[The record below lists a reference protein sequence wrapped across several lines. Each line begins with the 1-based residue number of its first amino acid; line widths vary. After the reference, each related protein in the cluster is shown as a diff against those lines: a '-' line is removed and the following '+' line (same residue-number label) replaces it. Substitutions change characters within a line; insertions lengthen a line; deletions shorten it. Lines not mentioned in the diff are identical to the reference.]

1 MMQTAI
7 PTGIGSSRRIRRS
20 TPADPG
26 FARRRCGNGFVYVDP
41 QGHRITDEAVLDR
54 VRALVLPPAW
64 RDVWIC
70 ADERGHLQAVGTDDA
85 GRRQYRYHD
94 RWMEQRERQKFE
106 HIERFAERLPDVRAQ
121 VTRDLRR
128 RGYPRERVLACSV
141 RLLERGLFRIGSEDY
156 AEANGSFGLATLL
169 KEHVSVG
176 RESAVFDF
184 VGKAG
189 KRHVREISDP
199 TLLPVLRTLRR
210 RREGEEFLAYREGE
224 IWRDVRSS
232 DINAYVK
239 DAAGDEF
246 SAKDFRT
253 WHATVLAAVDLAGR
267 TPVPGSDSARKRAVS
282 RTIKEVA
289 GHLGNTPAVC
299 RRSYVDPRVLGRY
312 MDEGVTLQIEGGPA
326 RASQEE
332 LEAAVLAL
340 LRGEDAPAAVA
351 A

>member
-1 MMQTAI
+1 MQTAV
-7 PTGIGSSRRIRRS
+7 PSGIGSSRRIRRS

-26 FARRRCGNGFVYVDP
+26 FTRRRCGKGFIYLDAD
-41 QGHRITDEAVLDR
+41 GRRITDDAAVER
-54 VRALVLPPAW
+54 ARALVLPPAW
-64 RDVWIC
+64 KDVWIC

-94 RWMEQRERQKFE
+94 RWLAERERQKFE
-106 HIERFAERLPDVRAQ
+106 HIERFAERLPEARAQ
-121 VTRDLRR
+121 VAKDLRR
-128 RGYPRERVLACSV
+128 RGYPRERVLACAV

-169 KEHVSVG
+169 KDHVCVG

-184 VGKAG
+184 VGKSG
-189 KRHVREISDP
+189 VRHVREISDP
-199 TLLPVLRTLRR
+199 SLLPVLRTLRR
-210 RREGEEFLAYREGE
+210 RRDGEEFLAYREGE
-224 IWRDVRSS
+224 TWRDVRSV

-239 DAAGDEF
+239 DVAGDEF

-267 TPVPGSDSARKRAVS
+267 TPVPTSETARKRAVAQ
-282 RTIKEVA
+282 TVKEVA

-299 RRSYVDPRVLGRY
+299 RRSYVDPRVLERY
-312 MDEGVTLQIEGGPA
+312 MDEGVTLSIDDVTAAAP
-326 RASQEE
+326 QEE
-332 LEAAVLAL
+332 LERAVLAL
-340 LRGEDAPAAVA
+340 LRDEDAPAAVA